1 MHDTTLLRLVAERLD
16 PDEIVDMLGLSSE
29 ELALIFMSEI
39 MAKKNEF
46 LNFLDFEE
54 FENEC

>member
-39 MAKKNEF
+39 MAKKDEF